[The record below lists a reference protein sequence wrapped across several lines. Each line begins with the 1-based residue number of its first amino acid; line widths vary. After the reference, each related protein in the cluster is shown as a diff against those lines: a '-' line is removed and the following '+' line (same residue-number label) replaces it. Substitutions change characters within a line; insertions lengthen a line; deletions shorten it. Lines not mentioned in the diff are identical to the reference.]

1 MEWNGIE
8 WGGTYNLPHFFLLI
22 LRASECFFFFFFFFF
37 FFLRGVGG
45 GGGARVSFRGRGSI
59 LRSSGLSDET
69 SNRMSPIFWSDVKP
83 EMIMF
88 ISITFRSIPFQVLKK
103 CQFWNPLC
111 VHILTDM
118 SSFYLSLT
126 GH

>member
-8 WGGTYNLPHFFLLI
+8 WDGTGNLPHFFLLI
-22 LRASECFFFFFFFFF
+22 LRASESFFFFF
-37 FFLRGVGG
+37 FFLVGG
-45 GGGARVSFRGRGSI
+45 GGGGRVQFRGRGSI

-88 ISITFRSIPFQVLKK
+88 ILLHSDPFHSKFKK
-103 CQFWNPLC
+103 MPILESPLC
-111 VHILTDM
+111 AYT
-118 SSFYLSLT
+118 Y
-126 GH
+126 